1 MADTLKVQICLQKI
15 VYRSHW
21 NMTEMRDI
29 LERRK

>member
-1 MADTLKVQICLQKI
+1 MADKLKVEICLQKI
-15 VYRSHW
+15 VYRLRY